1 MVGKKAEDTAG
12 FVRRLNQACD
22 DVPHLIPPHGEGRQ
36 IELAKR
42 MGMSQEGVRKWF
54 AGEAMP
60 RRAMMGKL
68 ATVLKVEE
76 PWLALGIMP
85 ELSRE
90 ERRINARN
98 TDGAVLLVMGHITI
112 AGGTCALP
120 SDDDPRRAY
129 VDFYAIQR
137 GTQMAVHVSLGR
149 EISPGVFELII
160 PREYKEVRTI
170 AVIPTHEHR
179 FDYVQLDAIE
189 TPKHLQRKSGAYVLN
204 MSRGDKAGTY
214 VRGHTIWKRIR
225 HFEELA

>member
-1 MVGKKAEDTAG
+1 MVGQKAEATAG

-36 IELAKR
+36 IELSKR
-42 MGMSQEGVRKWF
+42 LGMSQEGVRKWF

-60 RRAMMGKL
+60 RRAMMAKL
-68 ATVLKVEE
+68 AELLKVEE
-76 PWLALGIMP
+76 PWLALGVMP

-98 TDGAVLLVMGHITI
+98 TDGAVLLVMGHITM

-120 SDDDPRRAY
+120 DDNDPRRGY
-129 VDFYAIQR
+129 VDFYAILR
-137 GTQMAVHVSLGR
+137 GTQMAIHVSLAR
-149 EISPGVFELII
+149 ETAPGVFQVVL

-170 AVIPTHEHR
+170 AVIPTFEHR

-189 TPKHLQRKSGAYVLN
+189 TPKHLLRKSGAYVLN
-204 MSRGDKAGTY
+204 ISKGDKSGVY
-214 VRGHTIWKRIR
+214 FRGNSVWKRIR
-225 HFEELA
+225 HFGELA